1 MAKPSLTGL
10 KDTLIFEDAARQPTP
25 WGSLEYLA
33 YSAHSYWGREF
44 QHRIMAEMERWQS
57 EVRTDNRLL
66 NYLGRCA
73 GFDLSQAQKSLRE
86 GNYYDFQW
94 FLGRLAAY
102 ALMAKAE
109 EGRIEEEEGSAAEET
124 AAEPA
129 EAAAVDAEA

>member
-10 KDTLIFEDAARQPTP
+10 KDTLIFEDAARQATA

-66 NYLGRCA
+66 NYLGRCS

-109 EGRIEEEEGSAAEET
+109 EGRLEEEEGSAAEP
-124 AAEPA
+124 EPA
-129 EAAAVDAEA
+129 SEAAGEAEE